1 MYPPTLTA
9 LHLASLKSKLNMNEP
24 KRDGFPFYE
33 KKKPPCTKWN
43 LQRGK
48 QIASQWQK
56 KKRKIS
62 LPASTAFFPITPH
75 SWLGNVNFNEV
86 LTGLFF
92 VLREK
97 LHQEQRGLL
106 IRIHDV
112 IGARQFW
119 SVVKF
124 KNQRKISIFGKKKSS
139 NIGGNKLDCN
149 QKFYTKL
156 SSLSWGKW
164 HRKKFEQGTR
174 KIAIGKRSTTPL
186 KVTKRKVCT
195 YHVSGI
201 MKSLVRIITI
211 GTLFRVRD
219 SSMVDGIRK
228 TVFLSLK

>member
-24 KRDGFPFYE
+24 KRGGFPFYE
-33 KKKPPCTKWN
+33 KKNHPAQGETSREVSKLHLKG
-43 LQRGK
+43 R
-48 QIASQWQK
+48 

-156 SSLSWGKW
+156 SSLS
-164 HRKKFEQGTR
+164 
-174 KIAIGKRSTTPL
+174 
-186 KVTKRKVCT
+186 
-195 YHVSGI
+195 
-201 MKSLVRIITI
+201 
-211 GTLFRVRD
+211 
-219 SSMVDGIRK
+219 
-228 TVFLSLK
+228 